1 MNLLIIEED
10 LLAAPELATGLKA
23 EGFDVTVIEDDDH
36 AVEAAGALNPC
47 AVLFDTASHGERVFG
62 ACRALRRMGRTEP
75 ILVLSPYRDACD
87 RARGLD
93 AGADDYIA
101 KPFQFDELVERL
113 RAHLLHHS
121 IAVDARERLQVGRLL
136 LDMRLRQ
143 AFFGNVHIR
152 LTQREAE
159 LLGVLMRNANHPIG
173 RGEIYDELWGV
184 QPNTSLNVV
193 DVYIGYL
200 RAKFTDIT
208 RVGGPF
214 ICTVRGRGFMLDM
227 AGYKCAPQ
235 A

>member
-1 MNLLIIEED
+1 MNLLIIGED
-10 LLAAPELATGLKA
+10 PPTASSLAAGLKG
-23 EGFDVTVIEDDDH
+23 EGFDVTVIGDDEH
-36 AVEAAGALNPC
+36 PVETAGSLNPC
-47 AVLFDTASHGERVFG
+47 AVLFDTATRCERVFDT
-62 ACRALRRMGRTEP
+62 CRALRRMGRTEP
-75 ILVLSPYRDACD
+75 MLVLSPHHGACH

-101 KPFQFDELVERL
+101 KPFQFDELLERL
-113 RAHLLHHS
+113 QAHLLHRS
-121 IAVDARERLQVGRLL
+121 IAADARERLQVGRLL

-159 LLGVLMRNANHPIG
+159 LLAVLMRNANHPIG
-173 RGEIYDELWGV
+173 RDEIYDELWGV

-200 RAKFTDIT
+200 RSKFTDIT

-214 ICTVRGRGFMLDM
+214 IGTVRGRGFMLDM
-227 AGYKCAPQ
+227 AGYKCA
-235 A
+235 AR